1 MIYTPSPLHIY
12 ALYSV
17 LYSPHKCTQPLLRR
31 AFVKLFQ
38 PLHELGSRGILSHY
52 QHRAVERRPRMRTQV
67 GFTASRPAP
76 QGIGPACVTLQPKLP
91 YG

>member
-1 MIYTPSPLHIY
+1 MIYTPSLAHIY

-17 LYSPHKCTQPLLRR
+17 LYSPHKCAQSLLRR

-38 PLHELGSRGILSHY
+38 PLHELRGCGILSHY
-52 QHRAVERRPRMRTQV
+52 QHRAVERRPGMRAQV
-67 GFTASRPAP
+67 GFTATRPTP
-76 QGIGPACVTLQPKLP
+76 QGIDPARVTLQPKLP